1 MFHPYLNHKK
11 NLQCIESQ
19 LHSKGKEKEKSEDKP
34 PHIFSASPSCHDI
47 NSLCDQWHLT
57 GKLTHKKLE
66 NIAKKFTF
74 SIRNKIAAKVQENM
88 LSSGTDWKTHT
99 GIKCVKSISGNNLR
113 NLYKKIGKLSH
124 YEIVFLKRFFG
135 TNFLLTHTTNQN
147 ILDESGHAKLF
158 SRQKLLNKGI
168 AFPLANTQ
176 EADLKQLAT
185 DDHVF
190 FSIEESGQKG
200 KVHSR
205 FGRYK
210 FSFPLENVSS
220 SKNALMHLFDPITK
234 AFPYPP
240 KWLKGFECLDEND
253 QNTVMKHLNEH
264 VNGLNT
270 LNSFFHG
277 DHILPGLAF
286 SIIERCRYLPE
297 KMNKDILE
305 KSDLNSVIN
314 GLFRP
319 QILFPKQFIAKPVDI
334 HDSNYSTTNTLA
346 DEMSQ
351 NFSSDVNISSSNI
364 NSSKFEENT
373 VSPTQIDYNLNT
385 ENITN
390 LPNPITSINGLYGT
404 HFNLLPFIDHLHN
417 TAHVQQDTVNNN
429 VYQFTSSLDSTSI
442 NNASAST
449 SLSEFEN
456 ILSKMSSAEF
466 SLFLDDMLKNIS
478 NDEIVKFSELLHNP
492 DETSTFYSKHDM
504 NLSSTPYD
512 DKAFSQPYSALH
524 DQIESIANMTPE
536 AFEKMLNS
544 GLSSIDSD
552 LLKMIKSHNGS
563 DVNFDNLSSNTSGK
577 MMLIDKSEY
586 PLSSSTS
593 ITNSNIIQQAN
604 NDIGTF
610 SSYTSGILQHGGYSS
625 AEEHSDPTKF
635 HSIPDGVSF
644 DSLTLEELINT
655 PVDQLLNYIT
665 PKLNH
670 SLPLQSEPFFS
681 SLSPYGSLPDELQ
694 SADFWLSLGD

>member
-11 NLQCIESQ
+11 NIRCIESQ
-19 LHSKGKEKEKSEDKP
+19 LLSKGKEKENLEDKS
-34 PHIFSASPSCHDI
+34 HRTFSASPSYHNL

-74 SIRNKIAAKVQENM
+74 SIRSKIAAKVQENM
-88 LSSGTDWKTHT
+88 LLSGTDWKTHT
-99 GIKCVKSISGNNLR
+99 GIKCVKSISSTNLR

-124 YEIVFLKRFFG
+124 YEIEFLKRFFG
-135 TNFLLTHTTNQN
+135 TNFILTHTTNQN

-240 KWLKGFECLDEND
+240 KWLKGFESLHEND

-264 VNGLNT
+264 VNGFNT

-286 SIIERCRYLPE
+286 SIIERCRYLPDR
-297 KMNKDILE
+297 MNKDILE

-334 HDSNYSTTNTLA
+334 HDSNTNTLVDA
-346 DEMSQ
+346 MSQ
-351 NFSSDVNISSSNI
+351 NFSSNFNNHSSNV
-364 NSSKFEENT
+364 NSSEFKKNT
-373 VSPTQIDYNLNT
+373 IPQAGIDYNVNT
-385 ENITN
+385 ENITD

-417 TAHVQQDTVNNN
+417 TAHVQQDTVDNN
-429 VYQFTSSLDSTSI
+429 VYQFTSSLNTNSI
-442 NNASAST
+442 NNTSAST
-449 SLSEFEN
+449 SSSEFEN
-456 ILSKMSSAEF
+456 ILCKMSSTEF
-466 SLFLDDMLKNIS
+466 SFFLDDMLKNI
-478 NDEIVKFSELLHNP
+478 NNEEIVKLSQLLHNP
-492 DETSTFYSKHDM
+492 DDTSTVYSKHDM
-504 NLSSTPYD
+504 NMSSTSYD
-512 DKAFSQPYSALH
+512 DKAFSPPYSALH

-536 AFEKMLNS
+536 AFETMLNS

-552 LLKMIKSHNGS
+552 LLKMIKLHNSS
-563 DVNFDNLSSNTSGK
+563 DVNFDNLSTNKSRK
-577 MMLIDKSEY
+577 MMLIDESKY
-586 PLSSSTS
+586 PLSSLTS
-593 ITNSNIIQQAN
+593 ITNSNIIQPAN
-604 NDIGTF
+604 NNIDTF
-610 SSYTSGILQHGGYSS
+610 SPYSSGILQNGNYSS
-625 AEEHSDPTKF
+625 NGENYVPNKF
-635 HSIPDGVSF
+635 HRIPNGVSF

-681 SLSPYGSLPDELQ
+681 CLTPYRSLPGELQ
-694 SADFWLSLGD
+694 NADFWLNLVDK